1 MRRAI
6 SGLEELKKNLD
17 TTIVVP
23 NQNLK
28 IANETTGFEESRLV
42 YLMMF

>member
-17 TTIVVP
+17 TTISTKP
-23 NQNLK
+23 KSFK
-28 IANETTGFEESRLV
+28 IANETTGFEV
-42 YLMMF
+42 V